1 MGPRMPGCAIWGR
14 SLLKLEDLDPDS
26 FSLVS
31 CSEPIPNC
39 GIRITVTSQVLMGVC
54 VDEHKGKV
62 WCRVGLQI
70 VMRVKRRSK

>member
-1 MGPRMPGCAIWGR
+1 MPGCAIWEL

-26 FSLVS
+26 FSFIS
-31 CSEPIPNC
+31 CSVMLGESFNCSEHISNC

-62 WCRVGLQI
+62 WCRVGI
-70 VMRVKRRSK
+70 